1 MIFSNVASKKRSWVA
16 HDRDLPLCF
25 TGLTCFIFC
34 KPTGRPESLR
44 QFTRVNCWSD
54 LCVLKIL
61 KHKKQIIT
69 WFDALIQNTSFV
81 LKNNF
86 RRKITFYS
94 AEKSNSIVLFL
105 KFFK

>member
-44 QFTRVNCWSD
+44 QFTRVNCWSE

-61 KHKKQIIT
+61 
-69 WFDALIQNTSFV
+69 
-81 LKNNF
+81 
-86 RRKITFYS
+86 
-94 AEKSNSIVLFL
+94 
-105 KFFK
+105 